1 MADRANAG
9 VLKASVADV
18 IDGGIELLP
27 NFELAVVTLLDA
39 NERPGEVPDIRRRLR
54 AEGIRFERH
63 RGALLLAPGEL
74 DQMSSVGM
82 FTGFDEL
89 YLCAEWS
96 DEPEPFPSRITADVA
111 NFAEGT
117 PLGLEEWMHD
127 AGCLLAIGDGGG
139 SLNYATLD
147 ADLAKKLRARF
158 RPVRVG

>member
-1 MADRANAG
+1 MADRVNAG

-27 NFELAVVTLLDA
+27 NFELAVVPLLD
-39 NERPGEVPDIRRRLR
+39 NHERPGDVPDVRRRLR

-63 RGALLLAPGEL
+63 RGALLMAPGEL

-89 YLCAEWS
+89 YLCLEWN
-96 DEPEPFPSRITADVA
+96 DEFEPFPTRITADTV

-127 AGCLLAIGDGGG
+127 SGCLLVVADGGG
-139 SLNYATLD
+139 GLNYATFD
-147 ADLAKKLRARF
+147 PELAKQLRVRF

>member
-1 MADRANAG
+1 MGERVIAG
-9 VLKASVADV
+9 VLKGSVADV

-27 NFELAVVTLLDA
+27 DFELAVVPLLDA

-89 YLCAEWS
+89 YLCSEWN
-96 DEPEPFPSRITADVA
+96 DEFEPFPARITADVA
-111 NFAEGT
+111 SFADGT
-117 PLGLEEWMHD
+117 PLGLEEWMLD
-127 AGCLLAIGDGGG
+127 VGCLLALGDGGG
-139 SLNYATLD
+139 GLNFATLD
-147 ADLAKKLRARF
+147 PELAARMRARF